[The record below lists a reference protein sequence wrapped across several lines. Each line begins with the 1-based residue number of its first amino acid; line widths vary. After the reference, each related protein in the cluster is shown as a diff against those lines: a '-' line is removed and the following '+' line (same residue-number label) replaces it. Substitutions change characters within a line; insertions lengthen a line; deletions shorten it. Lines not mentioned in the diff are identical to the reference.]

1 MSQAPKE
8 EESDAEG
15 LRVKLRGAI
24 KKGKAIEKQRAEL
37 EAQVSALQKQVMHV
51 RATHTAI
58 SSQTHGKT
66 DCLLWRTRV
75 RLSRL
80 MSPFAEMW
88 RVEECVSCNG

>member
-58 SSQTHGKT
+58 SSQTLQK
-66 DCLLWRTRV
+66 D
-75 RLSRL
+75 RLTAL
-80 MSPFAEMW
+80 AH
-88 RVEECVSCNG
+88 